1 MKKILLVFVIV
12 LILIIGGAFL
22 YIRNGLPNYT
32 SDITAPGL
40 SAPVSIERNR
50 FAVPTITA
58 KNLEDLFFAWGYV
71 NAQDRIFQMEFIR
84 RVGQGRIS
92 EFAGEEALSKDIFL
106 RGVGFHDRAKE
117 HVKTF
122 DPKFKTLYQRYVDGI
137 NHYLDSNGTHI
148 YMKLLGMKKEKWE
161 ISDSVLVGIMM
172 SWSLAYNMKHEILYH
187 RMIKKVGKE
196 KGLKLLNFIPPG
208 TPTIINDAI
217 ASRMDETK
225 LAGIINDL
233 DGLLGCQ
240 SASNSWAISPKMTAH
255 GGAILCSDMQ
265 VHQSKLPNDFYL
277 IRVRAGDFDVAGAQV
292 VGLPFIVSG
301 YNQNCAWGLT
311 NQGADMVDLFSEK
324 INWENK
330 TYRFRGK
337 DVSLTEK
344 KQVFGIKGKEPV
356 ARSIYYAGHK
366 PVLTEVFKGLGFE
379 VSLDW
384 AGFDAINFEGF
395 FLMNSSKTYEEFM
408 KGASQIRISPQN
420 MAYAD
425 SKGNIA
431 FRVIGS
437 LPLREKG
444 TGNLISDGEATSR
457 NWIGNIPDER
467 YPHIKNPPREF
478 IVTSNNKNVKDDP
491 YELNGTYAPGYRY
504 ENIARMLRGKNGIH
518 VDYLKKVQTD
528 THTVLAKK
536 IQSLL
541 KNHVKIGKEEIQ
553 LKKAYDMVLAWNGEN
568 RIDSAEASIYNTFY
582 VRFAFQTFVDELGEE
597 LAAEYV
603 GERYISME
611 RFFDMA
617 EKGDVFF
624 DDVNTPAIETVSD
637 IATRAFK
644 ETCRLLEKHFKNPDP
659 SSWAWGKIHVIR
671 FDHTLGKSAIFR
683 PFVNYGPFPFEG
695 DGETNN
701 RARFPEVAPPFV
713 TDLASAPRI
722 IVRFDPRPKAYM
734 MLITGQN
741 EHFMSGHYTDM
752 TDAWRRHEYF
762 CMEEEPA
769 KYVMKIHPSSVGG
782 KK

>member
-1 MKKILLVFVIV
+1 MKKILIIFVIV
-12 LILIIGGAFL
+12 VVLIIGGVYL
-22 YIRNGLPNYT
+22 YLRKGLPNYS
-32 SDITAPGL
+32 SDIVAPGL
-40 SAPVSIERNR
+40 SAPVSVERNR

-58 KNLEDLFFAWGYV
+58 NNLEDLFFAWGYV

-117 HVKTF
+117 YVKTF
-122 DPKFKTLYQRYVDGI
+122 DSKFKALYQRYVDGI
-137 NHYLDSNGTHI
+137 NHYLDSNGPHL

-161 ISDSVLVGIMM
+161 ISDSVLVGIML
-172 SWSLAYNMKHEILYH
+172 SWNLAYNMKHEILYH
-187 RMIKKVGKE
+187 RIVKKVGKE
-196 KGLKLLNFIPPG
+196 KGLRLLNFIPPG
-208 TPTIINDAI
+208 TPTIIDDTM
-217 ASRMDETK
+217 ASRIDETR
-225 LAGIINDL
+225 LAGIIKNL
-233 DGLLGCQ
+233 DGLLGCR

-277 IRVRAGDFDVAGAQV
+277 IRVRAGDFEVTGAQV
-292 VGLPFIVSG
+292 VGLPFIASG
-301 YNQNCAWGLT
+301 YNRNCAWGLT
-311 NQGADMVDLFSEK
+311 NQGTDLVDLFSEK
-324 INWENK
+324 ISWENK
-330 TYRFRGK
+330 TYRLRGK
-337 DVSLTEK
+337 DVPLTEK
-344 KQVFGIKGKEPV
+344 KEVFRVKGKDPV
-356 ARSIYYAGHK
+356 TKNIYYAGNK
-366 PVLTEVFKGLGFE
+366 PVLTEVFKDLGFD

-395 FLMNSSKTYEEFM
+395 FLMNSAKTYEEFM
-408 KGASQIRISPQN
+408 KGSSRIRISPQN

-425 SKGNIA
+425 DKGNIA

-437 LPLREKG
+437 LPLRAKG
-444 TGNLISDGEATSR
+444 TGNLMADGESTGR
-457 NWIGNIPDER
+457 NWDGNVPDEK
-467 YPHIKNPPREF
+467 YPLLKNPPREF
-478 IVTSNNKNVKDDP
+478 IVTSNNKNIKDYP

-504 ENIARMLRGKNGIH
+504 ENIAKMLRGKRDID
-518 VDYLKKVQTD
+518 VEYLKKVQTD

-536 IQSLL
+536 IQDLI
-541 KNHVKIGKEEIQ
+541 KNHVKIGKEEVQ
-553 LKKAYDMVLAWNGEN
+553 LKKAYDRVLTWNGDN

-582 VRFAFQTFVDELGEE
+582 VRFAYQTFVDELGEE
-597 LAAEYV
+597 LATEYI

-611 RFFDMA
+611 RFLDMV

-624 DDVNTPAIETVSD
+624 DDVNTPAIESVSD
-637 IATRAFK
+637 IATLAFK
-644 ETCRLLEKHFKNPDP
+644 ETCTLLEKHFKNPDP
-659 SSWAWGKIHVIR
+659 SSWTWGKIHVIR
-671 FDHTLGKSAIFR
+671 FDHVLGKSAMFR

-701 RARFPEVAPPFV
+701 RARFSEVAPPFV

-741 EHFMSGHYTDM
+741 EHFMSKYNTDM

-762 CMEEEPA
+762 CMEEELP
-769 KYVMKIHPSSVGG
+769 KYVMKINPSGIKG
-782 KK
+782 K